1 MRTKHGHEILKTKIR
16 RQVEVLQR
24 TGELLDAGLCGPERF
39 GEDDDGEAMSAHD
52 QRCQRWSLIGA
63 LERAMAEFDV
73 NDTMGLPRWAVEARG
88 QLVKQRIEEA
98 ICAADAPLIERVLE
112 TIDTHDIDQGVSC
125 GASARATAE
134 ALLKTQNRRRA

>member
-1 MRTKHGHEILKTKIR
+1 MRTRHADEVVEPKIR

-24 TGELLDAGLCGPERF
+24 TAELLDAGPCGPERF
-39 GEDDDGEAMSAHD
+39 GESDDGEAVSAHD
-52 QRCQRWSLIGA
+52 QNCRRWSLIGA
-63 LERAMAEFDV
+63 LERAMADVDV
-73 NDTMGLPRWAVEARG
+73 NDTMGLPRWAVETRG

-98 ICAADAPLIERVLE
+98 ISNADASLIERVLE

-134 ALLKTQNRRRA
+134 RLRRT